1 MAGVN
6 TYVKGLKT
14 VAQIIGAATTVVGA
28 AGTLKD
34 SVQPVLDS
42 DEGKVAVGKAK
53 GAIVGIADKAISAKG
68 SFLDARKA
76 KKEERD
82 FAKALKEAQQTVL
95 VNASR
100 SIPMKDYL
108 KLRGNSETAAAVISA
123 GLFDSPGCFAIA
135 TYAKFDF
142 DSDLTDYTGV
152 YVGAGPNVGD
162 AIDLACS
169 RAGSPDV
176 YADVKYEQ
184 NVHLYV
190 YPCAADELDTKKS
203 ALVDLLQAEQS
214 YNAPIN
220 EG

>member
-14 VAQIIGAATTVVGA
+14 AAQIIGAATTVVGA
-28 AGTLKD
+28 AGTLKE

-42 DEGKVAVGKAK
+42 DEGKIAAGKAK
-53 GAIVGIADKAISAKG
+53 GTIAGIADKAISAKD
-68 SFLDARKA
+68 SFLDARKV

-82 FAKALKEAQQTVL
+82 LAKALKEAQQTIL

-100 SIPMKDYL
+100 SVPMKDYL
-108 KLRGNSETAAAVISA
+108 KLRGNSEAAVAAVSA

-135 TYAKFDF
+135 TYTKFDF

-152 YVGAGPNVGD
+152 YVGAGVDVGK

-169 RAGSPDV
+169 RAGNPDV

-190 YPCAADELDTKKS
+190 YPCAADELDAKRS

-214 YNAPIN
+214 YNAPID

>member
-6 TYVKGLKT
+6 AYVKGLKT

-42 DEGKVAVGKAK
+42 EEGKVVAGKTK
-53 GAIVGIADKAISAKG
+53 GAIVGIADKAISAKD
-68 SFLDARKA
+68 SFLDARKV
-76 KKEERD
+76 KREERD
-82 FAKALKEAQQTVL
+82 LAKALKEAQQTVL

-108 KLRGNSETAAAVISA
+108 KLRGNSETAAAVTSA

-135 TYAKFDF
+135 TYAKF
-142 DSDLTDYTGV
+142 DLTDYTGV

-169 RAGSPDV
+169 RAGNPDV

-184 NVHLYV
+184 NVLLYV
-190 YPCAADELDTKKS
+190 YPCAADKLDTKKS
-203 ALVDLLQAEQS
+203 ALEDLLQAEQS
-214 YNAPIN
+214 YNAPIS